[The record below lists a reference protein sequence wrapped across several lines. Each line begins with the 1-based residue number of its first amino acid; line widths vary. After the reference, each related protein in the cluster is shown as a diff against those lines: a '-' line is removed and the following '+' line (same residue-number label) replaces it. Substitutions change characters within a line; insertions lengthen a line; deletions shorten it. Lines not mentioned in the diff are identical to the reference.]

1 MSSSEIPR
9 RPKRGED
16 GDEIERQ
23 FEAFDSTKSSISSS
37 NVVSFQPKKKS
48 KFAEQRAAK
57 KDSTPEEKP
66 SGISQETET
75 PKVLSAVVKEREFD
89 YDAFLAKAMP
99 PSTPKNPKTEAFP
112 TVMKLNTAPTTT
124 NLDKQN
130 KGMSLFAQQMAA
142 TNLDSEMSPNSSTV
156 EGKFVQPKF
165 KRDWGESSRI
175 ISHSSD
181 VLTEK
186 DVKDIHEVNVETLN
200 QKSHEELMED
210 KNEILASLSPEMVQ
224 FLMRRKK
231 STKRTF
237 EAVDSTRKGDD
248 DEQVIPRK
256 QTADDKSKQSAAETY
271 KPVHMD
277 QYESEKME
285 WMQDINS
292 DDIPEEQPLTFSA
305 RFDFKGDLQPYD
317 NQGVLPN
324 EGLHHHGD
332 EPHRPGYTLEE
343 LMTLSRSS
351 NAQQA
356 GIAMQTLANVI
367 KNERHGRFVGCF
379 GSQNILTQLLDADLV
394 TVMRVAMD
402 NHQSEGLLGE

>member
-1 MSSSEIPR
+1 MRFIYF
-9 RPKRGED
+9 
-16 GDEIERQ
+16 I
-23 FEAFDSTKSSISSS
+23 
-37 NVVSFQPKKKS
+37 
-48 KFAEQRAAK
+48 
-57 KDSTPEEKP
+57 
-66 SGISQETET
+66 
-75 PKVLSAVVKEREFD
+75 
-89 YDAFLAKAMP
+89 
-99 PSTPKNPKTEAFP
+99 
-112 TVMKLNTAPTTT
+112 
-124 NLDKQN
+124 
-130 KGMSLFAQQMAA
+130 
-142 TNLDSEMSPNSSTV
+142 
-156 EGKFVQPKF
+156 
-165 KRDWGESSRI
+165 
-175 ISHSSD
+175 
-181 VLTEK
+181 
-186 DVKDIHEVNVETLN
+186 DIC
-200 QKSHEELMED
+200 
-210 KNEILASLSPEMVQ
+210 
-224 FLMRRKK
+224 
-231 STKRTF
+231 
-237 EAVDSTRKGDD
+237 DD

-256 QTADDKSKQSAAETY
+256 QTAADDKSKQSAAETTY

-292 DDIPEEQPLTFSA
+292 DEIPEEQPVTFSA

-367 KNERHGRFVGCF
+367 KNERHGRFVSCF

-402 NHQSEGLLGE
+402 NHHSEGLLGEFSHFLT